1 MINEMHNYDTK
12 LLYTESEEML
22 KYDIYTSVTITLW
35 NDTHRRQIQIH
46 RNMPA
51 NTLLKTHKCLIVIK
65 AQPDG
70 CVACYK
76 TGKA

>member
-12 LLYTESEEML
+12 LLYTESEETL
-22 KYDIYTSVTITLW
+22 EYDIYTSVTITLW
-35 NDTHRRQIQIH
+35 NDTHRRQIH

-65 AQPDG
+65 AQPEDG
-70 CVACYK
+70 CAACYK